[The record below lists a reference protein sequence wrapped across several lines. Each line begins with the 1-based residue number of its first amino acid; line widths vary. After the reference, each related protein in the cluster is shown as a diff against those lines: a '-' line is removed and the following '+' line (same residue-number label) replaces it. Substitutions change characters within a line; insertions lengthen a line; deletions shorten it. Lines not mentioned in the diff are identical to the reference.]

1 MKYLDKRN
9 YLSDLY
15 RPASYDADAKRLFHS
30 AAATMLKR
38 LKNELAGIYGEGG
51 VRHNQGGIAV
61 SGEVTLHLEKLYVQV
76 SQPFGGGRP
85 VLFRSCEGLR
95 DYTGGPNNFE
105 SFETLCDPEQF
116 ARVIQ
121 TKVAFQLFR
130 GEPT

>member
-30 AAATMLKR
+30 AAATMLRR
-38 LKNELAGIYGEGG
+38 LKTELSGLYGEGG
-51 VRHNQGGIAV
+51 IRHNQGGIAV

-76 SQPFGGGRP
+76 SQPFASRNG
-85 VLFRSCEGLR
+85 VMFRSCDGLK
-95 DYTGGPNNFE
+95 DYTGGPNNFTD
-105 SFETLCDPEQF
+105 FETLCNPSHF

-121 TKVAFQLFR
+121 TKVAFTMLR
-130 GEPT
+130 GEPL